1 MMLRR
6 TEGGL
11 AWLGLML
18 LVSGSLLTGPR
29 MGIIGAAVSQGLHA
43 VAGDAAWLLPVW
55 LIDVSRRSFVGCE
68 RSVMRAV
75 RWLLFCTLSAVTLAL
90 LGAAGG
96 WIGVSLASIFVQAIG
111 AGATVLVIGTWAV
124 LGLRLLGRERVE
136 VIVVH
141 AATVS
146 RQALSQYRPMLRE
159 RGALTTG
166 EVIDTVGE
174 PVTPA
179 NPTPGPTPMPST
191 LVPVVPDA
199 PVRVSAAKPPSAAR
213 LVQRVRSNWVLPD
226 VDALLQQPKQ
236 NHVDKGFL
244 LRVAKDLENR
254 LRHFKLAATVLPS
267 DRQGAIVARYEV
279 TLSAGQEISKITA
292 RLEDLETAYKGLK
305 FASLSGTG
313 KLGIEIPLPEDRR
326 RAIALREVLDSPAW
340 TDHEGGLPLAIG
352 VTSSGDPVVIDLSS
366 PLTPHLLVAG
376 ATGSGK
382 SVGINAMLTSLLVRN
397 TPAELQLLIFDP
409 KVVEF
414 VTFFGLPH
422 LLKPVITEMEEAVEM
437 LAWACDEMDRRYRK
451 MAAAK
456 AKNLDGYNRSAEPSD
471 RMARIVIVI
480 DEYADLISVRA
491 RNPDDPEEKLSQAK
505 SKDLVEGFVMR
516 LAQKARAAGI
526 HVILATQRPSVDV
539 LGGAVKA
546 NFGSRVSYKVSQRE
560 DSKTTIGTSGAE
572 TLLGL
577 GDALCKLPS
586 ISTELIRVHGAFVDE
601 SEVVEVVNGWTS
613 QASSEERP
621 VPLLLSAGSANVEA
635 EVDELDAPPPP
646 KLAPILAAKPAA
658 KAPAPSDELFATAV
672 EIGRRLKHVS
682 VRQLEEE
689 LSCGHKKAKKLFG
702 RMLAAGL
709 VKPGGKNNTH
719 VFCGAN
725 AEGTCEG

>member
-1 MMLRR
+1 MILRR
-6 TEGGL
+6 TEYGL

-29 MGIIGAAVSQGLHA
+29 MGIIGSAVSQGLHA

-55 LIDVSRRSFVGCE
+55 LIDVSRRSFLGCQ

-75 RWLLFCTLSAVTLAL
+75 RWLLFCTLSAVTLSL

-96 WIGVSLASIFVQAIG
+96 WIGVCLASIFVQAIG
-111 AGATVLVIGTWAV
+111 AGAAMLVIGTWAV

-136 VIVVH
+136 VIAVH
-141 AATVS
+141 AASVS
-146 RQALSQYRPMLRE
+146 RQALSQYRPMPRA

-166 EVIDTVGE
+166 EVIDAVGE

-179 NPTPGPTPMPST
+179 NPTSMPST
-191 LVPVVPDA
+191 LVPVTPDA
-199 PVRVSAAKPPSAAR
+199 PVPVSASKPPTAAR

-254 LRHFKLAATVLPS
+254 LRHFKLAATVLPA

-292 RLEDLETAYKGLK
+292 RHEDLETAYKGLK

-313 KLGIEIPLPEDRR
+313 KLGIEIPLPEDQR

-340 TDHEGGLPLAIG
+340 TDNDGGLLLAIG
-352 VTSSGDPVVIDLSS
+352 VTSCGDPVVIDLSS
-366 PLTPHLLVAG
+366 PATPHLLVAG

-382 SVGINAMLTSLLVRN
+382 SVGINAMLTSLLARY

-451 MAAAK
+451 MASAK

-491 RNPDDPEEKLSQAK
+491 RNPDDPEEKLSPAK

-546 NFGSRVSYKVSQRE
+546 NFGARVSYKVSQRE

-572 TLLGL
+572 TLLGF

-601 SEVVEVVNGWTS
+601 TEVVEVVDGWTS
-613 QASSEERP
+613 QASCEERP
-621 VPLLLSAGSANVEA
+621 VPQLLSTGSANVET
-635 EVDELDAPPPP
+635 EVDEPDAPPAP
-646 KLAPILAAKPAA
+646 KFAPVHAA
-658 KAPAPSDELFATAV
+658 KASAPSNDLFARAV
-672 EIGRRLKHVS
+672 EIARSKKHIS
-682 VRQLEEE
+682 GRQLGEE
-689 LSCGHKKAKKLFG
+689 LRCGHTKGKKLFS
-702 RMLAAGL
+702 RLLAENL
-709 VKPGGKNNTH
+709 IEPGGPNNTH
-719 VFCGAN
+719 VYIGPDALEH
-725 AEGTCEG
+725 ALPSSTSHA